1 MAVAVKNTPE
11 VSSGLLDRMAAV
23 SLAGTV
29 YVLGSLGIIFY
40 LIPSAWWSFMDR
52 GSFAAVAVLGVIM
65 LAAAAALALFGA
77 RLLGPTPPPGVR
89 AGIFMGLVGFLIV
102 LLLARW
108 ASMWVE
114 YGTYNGLFGASG
126 PTVGPIVSGVIAL
139 ALLVFGVRL
148 FLKPGWERFLVRLEG
163 QGWFSAKAYKP
174 LQGLR
179 VRRGT
184 IFGILVLVA
193 AGIYTMLTHG
203 TLTHGPK
210 NWELNIPFTGRV
222 IITNPGDARPYLMD
236 YLKAHNPTLE
246 EAVAK
251 GDATL
256 VLDRYAL
263 QEINRNVDPA
273 DYVKVY
279 LPNDAENFHTGQ
291 IVPRNQFTDEV
302 SRLTRENL
310 LPPKGVDPVP
320 ASGETVFATIT
331 LLPSLA
337 ITIPLLLL
345 AVSLWLAWRIVNMPT
360 FADFLI
366 ATEAELN
373 KVSWTTQRRLVQDT
387 IVVLVTTALL
397 TVFLFGTDQIWRV
410 VLSWKPIGVLQI
422 PEEEPEKTANVEQRP
437 W

>member
-11 VSSGLLDRMAAV
+11 VSPGLLDRMAAV

-29 YVLGSLGIIFY
+29 YVLGCLGIVFY
-40 LIPSAWWSFMDR
+40 LIPSLWWTLFEPYR
-52 GSFAAVAVLGVIM
+52 GSFAAVALLGLTM
-65 LAAAAALALFGA
+65 LAAATGLAVFGI
-77 RLLGPTPPPGVR
+77 RLLGPNPPPGVR
-89 AGIFMGLVGFLIV
+89 AGIFMGLVGFLV
-102 LLLARW
+102 LLLLARW
-108 ASMWVE
+108 LSMWVE
-114 YGTYNGLFGASG
+114 YWTYGGLFGASG
-126 PTVGPIVSGVIAL
+126 PTVGPVVAGVLAL
-139 ALLVFGVRL
+139 ALLFFGVRL
-148 FLKPGWERFLVRLEG
+148 FLRPGWERFLVRLEG
-163 QGWFSAKAYKP
+163 QGWFSARAYKP

-184 IFGILVLVA
+184 VFGILVLVA

-210 NWELNIPFTGRV
+210 NWALNVPFTGRV
-222 IITNPGDARPYLMD
+222 VITNEGDAGPYLAQRFPE
-236 YLKAHNPTLE
+236 LA
-246 EAVAK
+246 AQAK
-251 GDATL
+251 GGTQL
-256 VLDRYAL
+256 VVDRFTL
-263 QEINRNVDPA
+263 QEINKEVDPA
-273 DYVKVY
+273 TRVKVF
-279 LPNDAENFHTGQ
+279 LPNDAENYKTGQ
-291 IVPRNQFTDEV
+291 IVPRDEFADEV
-302 SRLTRENL
+302 SRLTREGL
-310 LPPKGVDPVP
+310 LPPRGVDPVA
-320 ASGETVFATIT
+320 ASGETVFATVT

-337 ITIPLLLL
+337 ITVPLLLL
-345 AVSLWLAWRIVNMPT
+345 AVSLWMAWRIVNMPT

-397 TVFLFGTDQIWRV
+397 TVFLFGTDQVWRV